1 MIPGRLDNAHTLLLQ
16 VNSSVVMQILVDWF
30 HQRMQSRHRVA
41 YMLPMYYLQR
51 GRIAEALHAY
61 TTVKDGFQGIQG
73 MGLCSF
79 ACSTIVLVTLVQFVL
94 FCLDDCRL

>member
-1 MIPGRLDNAHTLLLQ
+1 MTDPGTMHTPIQLQ
-16 VNSSVVMQILVDWF
+16 NSTNVVMQILVDWF
-30 HQRMQSRHRVA
+30 HQRMQSRHKVA

-61 TTVKDGFQGIQG
+61 TTVKDGFQGSQG
-73 MGLCSF
+73 VQLCSS
-79 ACSTIVLVTLVQFVL
+79 ACSTIVLVTLVQSVL

>member
-1 MIPGRLDNAHTLLLQ
+1 
-16 VNSSVVMQILVDWF
+16 MQILVDWF

-61 TTVKDGFQGIQG
+61 TTVKDGFQGSQG
-73 MGLCSF
+73 MERCSS
-79 ACSTIVLVTLVQFVL
+79 ACNPPCTFVLVT
-94 FCLDDCRL
+94 CHCRVGCCCGTSILE